1 MPISMKPVI
10 KLVSFLVTLVKVVLL
25 DQELLFMNQ
34 SMTNLSKV
42 LSRELKPLRLDI
54 QCQRTHN
61 KEPLFQNNN
70 SKELCTTLKKEKKKE
85 LRLLVEE
92 KELDKKDISLNQLFL
107 LMSKII

>member
-10 KLVSFLVTLVKVVLL
+10 KLVSFLVTLVKVALL
-25 DQELLFMNQ
+25 DQELLFINQ

-42 LSRELKPLRLDI
+42 LSKELKPLKLDI

-61 KEPLFQNNN
+61 KEPLFQKNN
-70 SKELCTTLKKEKKKE
+70 SKELCTILKKEKKKE